1 MTRRRGFPAVTR
13 LGRFH
18 RDARLFLVTTL
29 VTGAALSLFWIDFNL
44 YLASLGYST
53 ATIGLVATIGSM
65 AGALTAFPA
74 SAISDRV
81 GRRHG

>member
-1 MTRRRGFPAVTR
+1 MTRRPGFPAVTR

-44 YLASLGYST
+44 YLASLGFST
-53 ATIGLVATIGSM
+53 ATIGLVATIGQS
-65 AGALTAFPA
+65 GSTLP
-74 SAISDRV
+74 
-81 GRRHG
+81 GRW